1 MIKTI
6 KSWGQ
11 LWIETAKTL
20 FRHPILTIKG
30 FIVDFLA
37 ADIKGKLKKIGLL
50 IAFIIG
56 LRIAVFFVIFGLCLI
71 LVLGMVD
78 GSYEAHPDRYYYD
91 EVEDCWRRR
100 HY

>member
-1 MIKTI
+1 MINTI

-20 FRHPILTIKG
+20 IRHPILTTKG

-37 ADIKGKLKKIGLL
+37 TDTKGKLKKIALL
-50 IAFIIG
+50 VAFIIG
-56 LRIAVFFVIFGLCLI
+56 LRIAVFLVMLAICLI
-71 LVLGMVD
+71 FILGMVD
-78 GSYEAHPDRYYYD
+78 GSYEANPDKYYYD
-91 EVEDCWRRR
+91 EVEDCSRRR